1 MLNRPVRLNMNEMPY
16 PPPQSVM
23 EAAENGLARLNRY
36 CGAEEVEKL
45 RALLSDYCEVPA
57 GHIIPGP
64 GSDILLRE
72 FVYNFSKGRKVVMV
86 SPSFLPTVQAAKQ
99 TATRLV
105 RIRLSQPGFDLD
117 FEALAGETDG
127 SSLVIIDNPNN
138 PTGKL
143 LLDSARMKEL
153 LFDSGAL
160 FIIDEAYYEFSGI
173 TFAEMVE
180 DHPNLAVTRTMD
192 KSFSL
197 AGLRIGYVIAG
208 GRFLEKLPP
217 LHALLPRPTVY
228 AALRALTEPAYAAR
242 NIIKVKEERERVKS
256 SLERMG
262 VRTYSSS
269 SNFLMINTEKPDIAE
284 RLLEAGIIVRNL
296 SARLP
301 AGFIRVTIGLPEE
314 NDAFLAEMTKLIA

>member
-16 PPPQSVM
+16 PPHESVID
-23 EAAENGLARLNRY
+23 AAERGLADLNRY
-36 CGAEEVEKL
+36 CGIEDVERL
-45 RALLSDYCEVPA
+45 RDLLADYCKTPRR
-57 GHIIPGP
+57 HIIPGP

-72 FVYNFSKGRKVVMV
+72 FVYNFSRERKVVMA

-105 RIRLSQPGFDLD
+105 RIRLAQPGFDLD
-117 FEALAGETDG
+117 FEALAGEAGG

-138 PTGKL
+138 PTGKV
-143 LLDSARMKEL
+143 LLDSARMKDL
-153 LFDSGAL
+153 LSESGTL
-160 FIIDEAYYEFSGI
+160 FIIDEAYYEFSGV
-173 TFAEMVE
+173 TFAGMVE

-208 GRFLEKLPP
+208 GRFLDNLPP

-228 AALRALTEPAYAAR
+228 AALAALSQPSHAAQ
-242 NIIKVKEERERVKS
+242 NIRKVVEERERVKS

-262 VRTYSSS
+262 VKAYPSS
-269 SNFLMINTEKPDIAE
+269 SNFLMINTEKPDIAR
-284 RLLEAGIIVRNL
+284 RLTEANIFVSDL

-301 AGFIRVTIGLPEE
+301 DGFIRVTIGLPED
-314 NDAFLAEMTKLIA
+314 NDAFLAELTKLLA